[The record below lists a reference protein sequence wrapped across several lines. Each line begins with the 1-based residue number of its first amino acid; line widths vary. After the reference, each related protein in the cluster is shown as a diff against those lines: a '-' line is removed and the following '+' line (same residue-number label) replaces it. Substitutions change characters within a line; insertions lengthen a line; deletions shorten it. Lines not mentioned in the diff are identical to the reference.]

1 MAFPGPAACPALRS
15 TRKRGPYVIA
25 EIGVNHEGSLETA
38 ARLVEEAAL
47 GGADCVKF
55 QTYKAESL
63 AARHSPAYWD
73 TTLEPTP
80 SQLELFRKYDR
91 FGPHEYRILAAHA
104 AACGVAFASTPFDL
118 AAVEMLAPLVP
129 FFKIASADLTNEP
142 LLEACA
148 RHGKPI
154 VLSTG
159 AAYLAEIDE
168 AVRLLRRFLP
178 AHDIG
183 IMHCVL
189 SYPTAY
195 PDANLAAL
203 EHLQGCFPGHPLGY
217 SDHTRPDGSMLV
229 LLRAYLL
236 GATVL
241 EKHFTYDKSLP
252 GNDHY
257 HAMDRA
263 DLECL
268 GRGIDL
274 LHEVEGSPVKTVLP
288 AEQSART
295 NARRS
300 LVAARPLPAGHVLA
314 AEDLAIKRPALG
326 LPPSA
331 MAWVVGRRLTHAMDA
346 DDFLTVEH
354 VTNP

>member
-1 MAFPGPAACPALRS
+1 MAFPQPAACTALRPA
-15 TRKRGPYVIA
+15 RGHGPYVIA

-38 ARLVEEAAL
+38 FRLVEEAAR

-73 TTLEPTP
+73 TSLEPTP
-80 SQLELFRKYDR
+80 SQLELFRKYDA
-91 FGPHEYRILAAHA
+91 FGPQEYRALAAHA

-118 AAVEMLAPLVP
+118 AAVETLAPLMP

-154 VLSTG
+154 LLSTG
-159 AAYLAEIDE
+159 AAHLAEIDE
-168 AVRLLRRFLP
+168 AVRLLGRHLP
-178 AHDIG
+178 AHEIG
-183 IMHCVL
+183 ILHCVL

-195 PDANLAAL
+195 ADANLAAL
-203 EHLQGCFPGHPLGY
+203 EHLRACFPGHPLGY
-217 SDHTRPDGSMLV
+217 SDHTRPDESMLI

-241 EKHFTYDKSLP
+241 EKHFTHDKSLS

-257 HAMDRA
+257 HAMDQA
-263 DLECL
+263 DLERL

-274 LHEVEGSPVKTVLP
+274 LHQVEGSAVKTVLP
-288 AEQSART
+288 AEASART

-314 AEDLAIKRPALG
+314 ADDLAIKRPALG

-331 MAWVVGRRLTHAMDA
+331 LAWVVGRRLTRGLDA
-346 DDFLTVEH
+346 EDFLTVAH
-354 VTNP
+354 VTSP